1 MREIGAGEELC
12 ANYIDS
18 FEVRGERERN
28 KNKSLIDAF
37 IGHLVTLQRETE
49 KIEKMAFYLHLRDL
63 LTGTSQTGGK

>member
-18 FEVRGERERN
+18 FEVRVERDRELRTRALLML
-28 KNKSLIDAF
+28 S
-37 IGHLVTLQRETE
+37 GHLVTLQRETE

-63 LTGTSQTGGK
+63 LTRTSQTGGK